1 MLPSLCITQVD
12 LFQDLDLYSEALV
25 IQISTSLFPLY
36 ASPLFQSLLNK
47 FVGTDYH
54 LVEALTQLK
63 DSLLNRPAQ
72 RHNKDRTA
80 TTGAMATL
88 DSRLYYKQL
97 ENYIRDEILPNPRY
111 ANYQF
116 LLTGHSLGGGVAS
129 IVGARLQALAVVFSS
144 PGVALSRRKFG
155 LSLKSVSQ
163 YVVNIVPQGDLVPLI
178 DIQGVKAQSIVCS
191 ANRLK
196 YACHSILTTIGEIEQ
211 SCQQGRA
218 WRDWNEARDEG
229 ARASASGGEDS

>member
-1 MLPSLCITQVD
+1 M
-12 LFQDLDLYSEALV
+12 DLYSEALV

-72 RHNKDRTA
+72 RQKDARTA
-80 TTGAMATL
+80 TTGAMPTVE
-88 DSRLYYKQL
+88 SRLYYKQL
-97 ENYIRDEILPNPRY
+97 ETYITEQILPDPRF
-111 ANYQF
+111 ADYQF

-144 PGVALSRRKFG
+144 PGVVLSRRKFG

-163 YVVNIVPQGDLVPLI
+163 YVVNIVPQVR
-178 DIQGVKAQSIVCS
+178 S
-191 ANRLK
+191 
-196 YACHSILTTIGEIEQ
+196 
-211 SCQQGRA
+211 
-218 WRDWNEARDEG
+218 EG
-229 ARASASGGEDS
+229 ALSVCVYDWTDGSSIATG